1 MVIKQ
6 VCFHAALRVPT
17 SRRNKLRGDGEG
29 VGGGGWGI
37 SALTLTRGEAPF
49 SRSMEHFVWALFW
62 DAV

>member
-29 VGGGGWGI
+29 VGGGGAGVGHLC
-37 SALTLTRGEAPF
+37 A
-49 SRSMEHFVWALFW
+49 
-62 DAV
+62 DADSW